1 MGNILVVV
9 LIVLACTI
17 VVNLIND
24 KTVTGTTKISC
35 NGSHDWFQMYDQHE
49 NYPGMICQSCG
60 FKAGE

>member
-1 MGNILVVV
+1 MSNLLVVV

-24 KTVTGTTKISC
+24 KSVVGPVKASC
-35 NGSHDWFQMYDQHE
+35 NIHDWFQMYDQNE
-49 NYPGMICQSCG
+49 NYLGMVCQSCG